1 MQSLSLKTNQQTE
14 KLALLQFIP
23 VSKIQRESEYI
34 VYKLISH
41 LTGNFAN
48 IAISSHNI
56 WHIVHSDKY
65 VGVKERNRKNLLP
78 KLRTLYRRINIVFYG
93 TYPFETHFVF
103 FILARCCCCFWAGR
117 LFTWP
122 DLLGFGARVCTL
134 SSQVLRSKVKKV
146 TLGTNKVMSLR
157 LPNIKNCLT
166 TGVEP

>member
-14 KLALLQFIP
+14 KLVLLQFIP

-34 VYKLISH
+34 VYKSISH

-93 TYPFETHFVF
+93 TYPFV
-103 FILARCCCCFWAGR
+103 
-117 LFTWP
+117 TWP